1 MPTTHNRERRKK
13 SRNLDPERER
23 GREREK
29 KYNKNSTSLQIV
41 RENGAKAN
49 GQEEF
54 AKQIDQSLSE
64 NETTTT
70 KPNSSKSNETE
81 MNE

>member
-1 MPTTHNRERRKK
+1 MSNYVLTSGSREVDKF
-13 SRNLDPERER
+13 L
-23 GREREK
+23 EREK

-54 AKQIDQSLSE
+54 AKQIDQGLSE
-64 NETTTT
+64 NETTT
-70 KPNSSKSNETE
+70 K
-81 MNE
+81 